1 MTIKNIGASVRTRIN
16 NKAKEDKVN
25 TLFLLTR
32 YALERMLYRL
42 SVSEHRDSFL
52 LKGALLFDLWYDVP
66 LRPTRDIDLLGFGMA
81 EIPHLLKVFEDL
93 CAIEVE
99 DGINFEATSIKAEEI
114 RKEAN
119 YSGTRVTLIGA
130 IDGAK
135 CTVQIDVGYGDA
147 VTPAPEIATY
157 PVMLKDMPAPELRVY
172 PRYSVI
178 AEKFEAIVSL
188 GMANSRMKDYFDLWV
203 LLRNATLDS
212 AILEQAVQ
220 ATFKRRGTAL
230 QTDTPVG
237 LSDQFSLDKSR
248 VDLWDAFVGRNKL
261 KAESLPDT
269 VTYLRERF
277 VLILK

>member
-119 YSGTRVTLIGA
+119 YSGTRVTLIGM

-147 VTPAPEIATY
+147 VTPAPEMATY

-172 PRYSVI
+172 PQYTVI
-178 AEKFEAIVSL
+178 AEKFQAIVSL